1 MSELLSSALAYLPPF
16 EGLLPKWLVFVIS
29 QTLIPL
35 LLLLLTIQVSAVSA
49 LNSLQAYSSADYTS
63 KLYTNGSVACE
74 PLSGRLFGTWTF
86 LSAVIRMTAAY
97 NITNPVAY
105 DLAIWTYAIALT
117 HFVGELVLG
126 NASLKGRFL
135 SPLIVASSSVAWML
149 TQREAYLA

>member
-1 MSELLSSALAYLPPF
+1 MSELLSQALTYLPPF
-16 EGLLPKWLVFVIS
+16 EGLLPKWLVF
-29 QTLIPL
+29 
-35 LLLLLTIQVSAVSA
+35 VSAVSA

-63 KLYTNGSVACE
+63 KLYTNGSIACE
-74 PLSGRLFGTWTF
+74 ALSGRLFGTWTF

-117 HFVGELVLG
+117 HFVGELIFG
-126 NASLKGRFL
+126 NAQLKGRFI

-149 TQREAYLA
+149 TQREAYLG